1 MEKLLHYTW
10 KHKMW
15 PVGELLTTDG
25 RTVEII
31 DPGLYN
37 RSDQGPDFFNAK
49 VRIGGTLWVGN
60 VELHQKSSD
69 WYLHH
74 HDRDAAY
81 NNVVLHVVGEADADV
96 LTQDQHYLPQLVLK
110 VPESVRQNYQALL
123 STDHY
128 PPCYKVI
135 PHLPALL
142 QHSWMAALQ
151 TERLEQKTL
160 AIERRAQRCN
170 GSWEDAYFV
179 TLARNYGFGVNSDAF
194 EEWAF
199 NVPLSAVGKHRDDL
213 FQIEAIFM
221 GQAGLLGEE
230 TVHEKYRAAALSEGY
245 YQRLRNEYLYL
256 AHKFSMKPMDFKLW
270 RFLRLRPQNFPYIRI
285 AQLANLYHERRAGL
299 SVLLE
304 CKTIDELAKLLQTH
318 VTPYWETH
326 YTFGAESA
334 RSAKHLSPSSL
345 ELLMINT
352 AIPMLFAVGRHR
364 RNEEL
369 CDRAFDMME
378 QIKTEKNHIVTM
390 WKECGLD
397 ARSAADS
404 QALIQLKKEYCD
416 KKDCLRCRFGYEY
429 LKSPQQ

>member
-1 MEKLLHYTW
+1 
-10 KHKMW
+10 
-15 PVGELLTTDG
+15 
-25 RTVEII
+25 
-31 DPGLYN
+31 
-37 RSDQGPDFFNAK
+37 
-49 VRIGGTLWVGN
+49 
-60 VELHQKSSD
+60 
-69 WYLHH
+69 
-74 HDRDAAY
+74 
-81 NNVVLHVVGEADADV
+81 
-96 LTQDQHYLPQLVLK
+96 
-110 VPESVRQNYQALL
+110 
-123 STDHY
+123 
-128 PPCYKVI
+128 
-135 PHLPALL
+135 
-142 QHSWMAALQ
+142 
-151 TERLEQKTL
+151 
-160 AIERRAQRCN
+160 
-170 GSWEDAYFV
+170 
-179 TLARNYGFGVNSDAF
+179 
-194 EEWAF
+194 
-199 NVPLSAVGKHRDDL
+199 
-213 FQIEAIFM
+213 
-221 GQAGLLGEE
+221 
-230 TVHEKYRAAALSEGY
+230 
-245 YQRLRNEYLYL
+245 
-256 AHKFSMKPMDFKLW
+256 MKPMDFKLW

-304 CKTIDELAKLLQTH
+304 CKTIDELANVLQTH